1 MSESANAQGA
11 VNGAA
16 ATAPALPPLYRQLE
30 GLTAE
35 RHAALR
41 LREAGYGFAAAA
53 SAVPLAAEECAIA
66 ARSLAIVFAAQAPHM
81 PVALTGLTAGNNL
94 FVDSGGA
101 WKIGAYVP
109 AYLRRYPFFLLRVAE
124 GSEELA
130 LCIDPSAPQVSVSLG
145 EPLFTADGK
154 AAPQLERA
162 FAFTKSVEEA
172 MLRTRAM
179 TQRLAELGLLKPSVV
194 QFEQHGKPV
203 RIDGFFAVD
212 RPTLAALPPEQLAE
226 LRDRGW
232 LEVIYAHLLSIGG
245 IPDLARGI
253 GG

>member
-1 MSESANAQGA
+1 MSESANAHAA

-16 ATAPALPPLYRQLE
+16 ATAPTLPPLYRQLE

-35 RHAALR
+35 RHGALR
-41 LREAGYGFAAAA
+41 LRDAGYGFAAAA
-53 SAVPLAAEECAIA
+53 SAVPLAAEEFTIA

-81 PVALTGLTAGNNL
+81 PVALTGLTAGTNL

-109 AYLRRYPFFLLRVAE
+109 AYLRRYPFFLLRVAQE
-124 GSEELA
+124 SDELA
-130 LCIDPSAPQVSVSLG
+130 LCIDPGAPQVSDTMG

-154 AAPQLERA
+154 PAPQLERA

-172 MLRTRAM
+172 MLRTRSM
-179 TQRLAELGLLKPSVV
+179 TQRLAELGLLKSSVV

-212 RPTLAALPPEQLAE
+212 RPTLAALPSEQLAE

-232 LEVIYAHLLSIGG
+232 LEVIYAHLLSISG

>member
-1 MSESANAQGA
+1 MSESTNAQGA

-16 ATAPALPPLYRQLE
+16 ASAPVLPPLYRQLE

-53 SAVPLAAEECAIA
+53 NAVPLAAEECAIA

-130 LCIDPSAPQVSVSLG
+130 LCIDPSAPQVSDSLG

-154 AAPQLERA
+154 PAPQLERA